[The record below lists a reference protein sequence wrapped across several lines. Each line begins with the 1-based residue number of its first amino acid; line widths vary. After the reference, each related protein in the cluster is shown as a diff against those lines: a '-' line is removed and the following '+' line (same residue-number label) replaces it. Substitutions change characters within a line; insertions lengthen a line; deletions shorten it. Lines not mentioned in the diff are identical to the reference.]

1 MQKGG
6 HAPLFCNRKPQDP
19 ILSLYSGAHVLIT
32 GGLGFIGSNL
42 GIRLLEEGAS
52 VTLVDSL
59 IPEYGGNPANIRG
72 YESRLKVNISDV
84 RDPHSMKTLVKG
96 HDFLFNLAGQ
106 TSHMDSM
113 ADPYTDLDI
122 TCKAQLSILEACRN
136 ANPGIRIVFAGT
148 RQIYGK
154 PDYLPV
160 DENHPVRPVDV
171 NGINKMAGEWYH
183 ILYNNVYGIR
193 ACSLRLT
200 NTIGPRMR
208 IKDAR
213 QTFLGVWIRQVL
225 TGKPFEVWGGEQ
237 LRDFTYVD
245 DCVDAMMRAALH
257 EEAFGQIFNIGGG
270 NIFRGLSAS
279 AEGMDRSSADY
290 MGMLAT
296 VLNALAVQDAL
307 EKTGH
312 PTRVLSAI
320 AMQEVCEPYVRRRAM
335 RHLEKGRVIICAAG
349 TGNPYFTTDTAA
361 ALRGMELKCDAIIKA
376 TKVDGVYDKDP
387 MKHDDAVMFKHLSYE
402 ETLRRHL
409 KVMDSTAIT
418 LAQENQV
425 PIIVCNMFNG
435 SIKKVVTGEN
445 PGTTVEGD

>member
-1 MQKGG
+1 MAELKYKRV
-6 HAPLFCNRKPQDP
+6 LLK
-19 ILSLYSGAHVLIT
+19 LSGEALAGEKQ
-32 GGLGFIGSNL
+32 IG
-42 GIRLLEEGAS
+42 I
-52 VTLVDSL
+52 
-59 IPEYGGNPANIRG
+59 
-72 YESRLKVNISDV
+72 
-84 RDPHSMKTLVKG
+84 DPHTVSKICAEIADVVDMGLEVALV
-96 HDFLFNLAGQ
+96 
-106 TSHMDSM
+106 
-113 ADPYTDLDI
+113 
-122 TCKAQLSILEACRN
+122 
-136 ANPGIRIVFAGT
+136 
-148 RQIYGK
+148 
-154 PDYLPV
+154 
-160 DENHPVRPVDV
+160 
-171 NGINKMAGEWYH
+171 
-183 ILYNNVYGIR
+183 
-193 ACSLRLT
+193 
-200 NTIGPRMR
+200 
-208 IKDAR
+208 
-213 QTFLGVWIRQVL
+213 
-225 TGKPFEVWGGEQ
+225 
-237 LRDFTYVD
+237 
-245 DCVDAMMRAALH
+245 
-257 EEAFGQIFNIGGG
+257 IGGG

-279 AEGMDRSSADY
+279 ADQ

-296 VLNALAVQDAL
+296 IINALAVQDAL